1 MELSLKHY
9 GNSRTTPSTIIE
21 LIVEINGNTLVEDV
35 TNLKGHVNA
44 SLIQDLRNI
53 ADELEEQNRLLSEKE
68 LTKNETNYMG

>member
-68 LTKNETNYMG
+68 LTKNETNNLG

>member
-21 LIVEINGNTLVEDV
+21 LIVEINGNTLVEGV

-68 LTKNETNYMG
+68 LTKNETNNLG